1 MSGLAKKSFRILLGR
16 GSVAILSILFTI
28 YFAYEFP
35 KPIFAF
41 IALYETAVS
50 LSRVVVDL
58 GLHIRI
64 IREVPPLI
72 QAGDAAGAYSKILL
86 PDTII
91 RTISALIVSLIFYG
105 VMKLLEPW
113 LLIQV
118 GPMDFGF
125 IALVCCAHMFITDL
139 ETISSTIFAIRQR
152 FGADAFLES
161 SAGLLENIFALVCY
175 LLWGTEHYFTG
186 ILIGIT
192 LMVGLRFY
200 LIRDIFQFWQGQYF
214 TWRTATAAMR
224 EYFPFYLRKFFRIGF
239 VQGEHLLIPLLLP
252 LNQLANFKLAKRCS
266 VWLKN
271 YTQAFSDP
279 LMIKMSKSRD
289 IKHRKDYTRTF
300 LLFTIP
306 PPIVLAVLS
315 PWIMEWVGREKYA
328 DSWHI
333 LAVLY
338 LSYVFYALSQLQLTV
353 ITVFGR
359 PMEFLMRDAIGGIVG
374 LVSTVLMILFFSEY
388 GIAWGQFFSYAV
400 LSIIGYRLSK
410 RYLHDRSEVTATIPQ
425 ATS

>member
-1 MSGLAKKSFRILLGR
+1 MSGLARKSFRILLGR
-16 GSVAILSILFTI
+16 GSVALLSILFTI

-64 IREVPPLI
+64 IREAPPLI
-72 QAGDAAGAYSKILL
+72 HAGDERGAFTKLVL
-86 PDTII
+86 PDTITRLI
-91 RTISALIVSLIFYG
+91 GAAIISVLFYG
-105 VMKLLEPW
+105 VMKALEPW
-113 LLIQV
+113 LRANV
-118 GPMDFGF
+118 GSLDFSF
-125 IALVCCAHMFITDL
+125 VAVICCFHMFMTDI
-139 ETISSTIFAIRQR
+139 ETISSTIFSIRQR

-161 SAGLLENIFALVCY
+161 AAGLLENIFALLCY
-175 LLWGTEHYFTG
+175 LMWGTEHYFTG

-192 LMVGLRFY
+192 LMVGVRLF
-200 LIRDIFQFWQGQYF
+200 LIRDVARFWDIKYLTF
-214 TWRTATAAMR
+214 NRIRSALR
-224 EYFPFYLRKFFRIGF
+224 SYFPFYLRKFFRIGF
-239 VQGEHLLIPLLLP
+239 VQGEHLLIPILLP

-266 VWLKN
+266 IWLKN

-289 IKHRKDYTRTF
+289 VKHRTSYTRTF

-306 PPIVLAVLS
+306 LPILLAILS

-328 DSWHI
+328 DSWYI

-353 ITVFGR
+353 ITVFGK
-359 PMEFLMRDAIGGIVG
+359 PMEFLLRDAIGGVVG
-374 LVSTVLMILFFSEY
+374 LISTVIMILLFSEY
-388 GIAWGQFFSYAV
+388 GIAWGQLFSYVV
-400 LSIIGYRLSK
+400 LYIIGYRLSR
-410 RYLHDRSEVTATIPQ
+410 RYLHNDDDFAAISPQ
-425 ATS
+425 TS